1 MQAATKMKNR
11 TSLILRLELICW
23 IATAIL
29 LFVLVYPI
37 YSSNPVFPFLTS
49 NILSIL
55 VFFTL
60 TRHIFLLKHSF
71 LGYIQWAK
79 VLMIVICIPLFIYL
93 MQELNAFN
101 RFADEIGIQ
110 SLYINLSEQGQST
123 MVEYTKSEYLFFGV
137 GSLITVVIFPFRML
151 VSFWRTYNHGTT

>member
-1 MQAATKMKNR
+1 MKNR
-11 TSLILRLELICW
+11 TGLVLRLESIWW

-29 LFVLVYPI
+29 LFVLIYPI
-37 YSSNPVFPFLTS
+37 YSSSPDFPFLTS

-55 VFFTL
+55 VFVTL

-71 LGYIQWAK
+71 LGYAQWAK
-79 VLMIVICIPLFIYL
+79 VALIVICIPLFIYL
-93 MQELNAFN
+93 IQELNAFE

-110 SLYINLSEQGQST
+110 SLFTNLPEQGQST

-151 VSFWRTYNHGTT
+151 ISFWRTYNHGTT